1 LIDIINSS
9 FNLGENILN
18 NKIVRKIRELRLKV
32 IVIEES
38 NDLDSMKVEYF
49 IESIQTYEIV
59 LVSTKEENFGL
70 I

>member
-59 LVSTKEENFGL
+59 LVSTIEENFGL